1 MADNTSYV
9 AGVSTNGTTLSY
21 GIETVA
27 GQKPTAFTL
36 LHRINSI
43 DEVTVEPE
51 AIDASSLEDKQT
63 RNIAG
68 RDTVTENYVVTV
80 NKTDQTVKEWTDLIS
95 EAQTAKAAGKRVWFQ
110 EITEGLT
117 NAEFIVASP
126 PARIPKTAKEQNGL
140 LTMQM
145 NCITDELKGEDT
157 AVTPTEHSGGINSQ
171 SETSSKKAVAGYDET
186 AVDDT
191 ELNN

>member
-27 GQKPTAFTL
+27 GQKPTTFTL
-36 LHRINSI
+36 LHRVNSI

-51 AIDASSLEDKQT
+51 AIDASALEDKQT

-68 RDTVTENYVVTV
+68 RDTVTEHYVVTV

-95 EAQTAKAAGKRVWFQ
+95 KAQTAKAAGKRVWFQ

-157 AVTPTEHSGGINSQ
+157 AVTPTEHSG
-171 SETSSKKAVAGYDET
+171 E
-186 AVDDT
+186 
-191 ELNN
+191 